1 MSEAGSTRRQLLQA
15 GAAASL
21 LAATGHA
28 DTAFAA
34 RRPNVVLIVMDTLR
48 ADYVFSRQIHTPN
61 IDSLAR
67 AGVTF
72 TNVFPEAMPTV
83 PARNSILSGKRG
95 FPFRGWHDYRGL
107 IDQPGWQPLDDVSET
122 FTSALRRA
130 GYWTG
135 YATDNPFIGF
145 SQPYEPLRRSFDRF
159 TGTPGQLGVSRPP
172 SSVSDKELRHW
183 IHPAIDDPEIR
194 RRVRKYMANGHYV
207 HDESSSFAA
216 RVFSNGARI
225 VENAPAD
232 RPVAVIVD
240 TFQPHEPW
248 TPPRKYL
255 ELYARKRWSRE
266 PSFPIYGSVD
276 GYVPR
281 SRQRAFLRRM
291 RALYA
296 AELTMTDHWLGVF
309 LDRLRAAGRYRDT
322 AIVLVGDHGIYL
334 GEHGWTGKI
343 STSLHPELIRV
354 PLIVVD
360 PSRRKA
366 GRRSEYFA
374 STHDIGPT
382 LLSIAG
388 VKAPKAMTG
397 TDLSRMFRGRR
408 LPERPYAYGGYRD
421 DFYIRT
427 RRWALTGSN
436 RPADLRL
443 YDLHHDRG
451 ENHDLAG
458 RHPGKTRELYGTV
471 LRRAGGRL
479 PFYDT

>member
-21 LAATGHA
+21 LAATSGA

-67 AGVTF
+67 AGVTL

-122 FTSALRRA
+122 FTSALHRA

-145 SQPYEPLRRSFDRF
+145 SQPYEPLRR
-159 TGTPGQLGVSRPP
+159 
-172 SSVSDKELRHW
+172 W
-183 IHPAIDDPEIR
+183 IHPAIDDPEVR
-194 RRVRKYMANGHYV
+194 QRVRKYMANGHYV
-207 HDESSSFAA
+207 HDEEASFAA

-232 RPVAVIVD
+232 HPVALVVD

-255 ELYARKRWSRE
+255 ELYARQRWSRE

-281 SRQRAFLRRM
+281 SQQRAFLRRM

-309 LDRLRAAGRYRDT
+309 LDRLRKAGRFEDT

-343 STSLHPELIRV
+343 STSLHPEL
-354 PLIVVD
+354 
-360 PSRRKA
+360 
-366 GRRSEYFA
+366 
-374 STHDIGPT
+374 
-382 LLSIAG
+382 
-388 VKAPKAMTG
+388 
-397 TDLSRMFRGRR
+397 
-408 LPERPYAYGGYRD
+408 
-421 DFYIRT
+421 
-427 RRWALTGSN
+427 
-436 RPADLRL
+436 
-443 YDLHHDRG
+443 
-451 ENHDLAG
+451 
-458 RHPGKTRELYGTV
+458 
-471 LRRAGGRL
+471 
-479 PFYDT
+479 

>member
-1 MSEAGSTRRQLLQA
+1 MSEVGSTRRQLLQA

-21 LAATGHA
+21 LAATGGV
-28 DTAFAA
+28 DSAFAA
-34 RRPNVVLIVMDTLR
+34 SRPNVVLIVMDTLR

-107 IDQPGWQPLDDVSET
+107 IDQPGWSPLDDVSQT
-122 FTSALRRA
+122 FTSALNRA

-145 SQPYEPLRRSFDRF
+145 SAPYEPLRRSFDRF
-159 TGTPGQLGVSRPP
+159 AATGGQLGVSLPP
-172 SSVSDKELRHW
+172 SSVSDRELRHW
-183 IHPAIDDPEIR
+183 IHPRIDDPAIR

-216 RVFSNGARI
+216 RVVGDGARM
-225 VENAPAD
+225 VEDAPAD
-232 RPVAVIVD
+232 RPFAVVVD

-255 ELYARKRWSRE
+255 DLYARSRWSRE
-266 PSFPIYGSVD
+266 PSFPLYAAVTS
-276 GYVPR
+276 YLPR
-281 SRQRAFLRRM
+281 GERHAYLRRM
-291 RALYA
+291 RSLYA

-309 LDRLRAAGRYRDT
+309 LDRLRKTGRHRNT

-360 PSRRKA
+360 PKRRKA
-366 GRRSEYFA
+366 GKRSEYFA
-374 STHDIGPT
+374 STHDVGPT
-382 LLSIAG
+382 LLSMAG
-388 VKAPKAMTG
+388 VKAPRPMTG
-397 TDLSRMFRGRR
+397 TDLSRTFGGRK
-408 LPERPYAYGGYRD
+408 LPHRPYAYGGYRD
-421 DFYIRT
+421 NFYIRSHK
-427 RRWALTGSN
+427 WALTATN
-436 RPADLRL
+436 RPSDFRL
-443 YDLHHDRG
+443 YDLEHDRG
-451 ENHDLAG
+451 EAHNLAG
-458 RHPGKTRELYGTV
+458 RHPRKARELYGTV

-479 PFYDT
+479 PFYDD